1 MLLIAALDNN
11 PFAIIYK
18 ANEDCYINRRN
29 IMTHHLNDKFIL
41 YLNTA
46 LAIENAAIERLQ
58 SRIQLTILEDAKQQL
73 QHHLEETREQQDRL
87 LQQITKLG
95 GTPTQEKAKLPISS
109 PPESIAKT
117 MENTMMTSNEE
128 RELNE
133 SIQDTIIENAEVTG
147 YNMLIQ
153 MALKMNM
160 ADAIPSLRQ
169 NLNEEEEM
177 FGWLRANA
185 PAMFAKLWPQ
195 IERERLDLNSEVPSS
210 SSSSSPPTIQDSQQ
224 KEDDEKYKGGSTTRH
239 GGHLTVTTEAVSDRG
254 NIAAAEDTVAEQK
267 RDRKRNKTSTE

>member
-1 MLLIAALDNN
+1 
-11 PFAIIYK
+11 
-18 ANEDCYINRRN
+18 
-29 IMTHHLNDKFIL
+29 MTHHLNDKFVL

-58 SRIQLTILEDAKQQL
+58 SRIKLTIVEDAKQQL

-87 LQQITKLG
+87 RQQITKLG
-95 GTPTQEKAKLPISS
+95 GIPTQEKAKLPISS
-109 PPESIAKT
+109 PPESIVKI
-117 MENTMMTSNEE
+117 MENTTMTSTEE

-153 MALKMNM
+153 MALKMNV

-195 IERERLDLNSEVPSS
+195 IEREPLSQNSDPPSS
-210 SSSSSPPTIQDSQQ
+210 PTTTQDAQQ
-224 KEDDEKYKGGSTTRH
+224 KEDDEKFKGGSRARH
-239 GGHLTVTTEAVSDRG
+239 GGHLTVTTEAVSDSG
-254 NIAAAEDTVAEQK
+254 NTAINTLAEQK
-267 RDRKRNKTSTE
+267 RDQRRRKANTK

>member
-1 MLLIAALDNN
+1 
-11 PFAIIYK
+11 
-18 ANEDCYINRRN
+18 
-29 IMTHHLNDKFIL
+29 MTHHLNDKFIL

-58 SRIQLTILEDAKQQL
+58 SRIKLTILEDAKQQL

-87 LQQITKLG
+87 RQQITKLG
-95 GTPTQEKAKLPISS
+95 GIPTQEKAKLPISS
-109 PPESIAKT
+109 PPESIVKI
-117 MENTMMTSNEE
+117 MQNTTMTSTEE

-153 MALKMNM
+153 MALKMNV

-195 IERERLDLNSEVPSS
+195 IEGESSSLNLEPSS
-210 SSSSSPPTIQDSQQ
+210 SSSPTPATMQEQQ
-224 KEDDEKYKGGSTTRH
+224 QQEFKGGSRARH

-254 NIAAAEDTVAEQK
+254 NTAINTLAEQK
-267 RDRKRNKTSTE
+267 RDQRRRKANTK

>member
-1 MLLIAALDNN
+1 
-11 PFAIIYK
+11 
-18 ANEDCYINRRN
+18 
-29 IMTHHLNDKFIL
+29 MTHHLNDKFIL

-46 LAIENAAIERLQ
+46 LAMENAAIERLQ
-58 SRIQLTILEDAKQQL
+58 SRIKRTILEDAKQQL

-87 LQQITKLG
+87 RQQITKLG

-153 MALKMNM
+153 MALKMNV

-195 IERERLDLNSEVPSS
+195 IESEPLSLNSG
-210 SSSSSPPTIQDSQQ
+210 SSSSPTTTQDPKQ
-224 KEDDEKYKGGSTTRH
+224 KEDDEKFKGGSKTRH

-254 NIAAAEDTVAEQK
+254 NIAADTIAEQK
-267 RDRKRNKTSTE
+267 RDQRKRKNNTK

>member
-1 MLLIAALDNN
+1 
-11 PFAIIYK
+11 
-18 ANEDCYINRRN
+18 
-29 IMTHHLNDKFIL
+29 MTHHLNDKFIL

-58 SRIQLTILEDAKQQL
+58 SRIKLTILEDAKQQL

-87 LQQITKLG
+87 RHQITKLG
-95 GTPTQEKAKLPISS
+95 GTPTQEKAKLPIAS

-117 MENTMMTSNEE
+117 MENTMMSSNEE

-195 IERERLDLNSEVPSS
+195 IEREPLSLNSEL
-210 SSSSSPPTIQDSQQ
+210 SSSPTPTTTTHDPQQ
-224 KEDDEKYKGGSTTRH
+224 KEDHEKFKGGSKTRH
-239 GGHLTVTTEAVSDRG
+239 GGDLTVTTKAVSRRD
-254 NIAAAEDTVAEQK
+254 NIATDTVEEQK
-267 RDRKRNKTSTE
+267 RDQKRRKTQRK